1 MTGKD
6 AKKLKRA
13 ELLELLIEQTE
24 ENQRLTSAI
33 KRLEEQLAQRIL
45 LVEEAGSIA
54 EAALGLSK
62 VFEQAQDAADRY
74 LVSVRQKEQDAQK
87 LLGQTEQSCQQ
98 QLEKTRTQCQELEQQ
113 TRLRCEE
120 LERQTRL
127 RCEELLAE
135 AEGTK
140 LPAPEEPEPLPETP
154 PQGRFSRFLN
164 RR

>member
-1 MTGKD
+1 MTGND

-24 ENQRLTSAI
+24 ENQRLMKAA
-33 KRLEEQLAQRIL
+33 KRLEAQLAQRVI

-74 LVSVRQKEQDAQK
+74 LESVRQKEDEARR
-87 LLGQTEQSCQQ
+87 LLQQTEQSCRQ
-98 QLEKTRTQCQELEQQ
+98 QLEKTRAQ
-113 TRLRCEE
+113 CEE
-120 LERQTRL
+120 MERQTRAE
-127 RCEELLAE
+127 CEKQLAE
-135 AEGTK
+135 AAR
-140 LPAPEEPEPLPETP
+140 LRSPEEPTQPAEEPPEDAP
-154 PQGRFSRFLN
+154 RGRLSRFLS

>member
-1 MTGKD
+1 MTGND

-24 ENQRLTSAI
+24 ENQRLMKAA
-33 KRLEEQLAQRIL
+33 KRLEAQLAQRVI

-74 LVSVRQKEQDAQK
+74 LESVRQKEDEARK
-87 LLGQTEQSCQQ
+87 LLQQTEQSCRQ
-98 QLEKTRTQCQELEQQ
+98 QLEKTRAQ
-113 TRLRCEE
+113 CEE
-120 LERQTRL
+120 MERQTRAE
-127 RCEELLAE
+127 CEKRLAE
-135 AEGTK
+135 AAR
-140 LPAPEEPEPLPETP
+140 LRSPEEPTQPVEEPPEDA
-154 PQGRFSRFLN
+154 PQGRLSRFLS